1 MNSTHPC
8 SNIIAYNMMSW
19 QLSIFIYI
27 YLTCNVFIVAVN
39 YYFMYLSIYL
49 SIFIYIYIK
58 KNVFVYTLGI
68 MNYRHL
74 LFK

>member
-19 QLSIFIYI
+19 QLSVFIYI

-49 SIFIYIYIK
+49 SIFIY
-58 KNVFVYTLGI
+58 
-68 MNYRHL
+68 M
-74 LFK
+74 